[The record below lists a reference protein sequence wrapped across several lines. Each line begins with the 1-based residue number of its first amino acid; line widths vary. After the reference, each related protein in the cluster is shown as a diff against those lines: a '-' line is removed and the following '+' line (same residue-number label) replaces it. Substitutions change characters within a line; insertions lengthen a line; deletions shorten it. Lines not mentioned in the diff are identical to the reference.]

1 MGERG
6 KRNTNGS
13 HDGTQ
18 GRDDGRDLRG
28 ARVAG
33 RRRGRVC
40 DAGERQHELV
50 DGARVLDAHALGRG
64 AHAVEA
70 GERHAVPVEDA
81 LPRRE
86 LGAELRDGGLGG
98 GRLHGDALELGRAL
112 GGGGGLGGGRVPVPL
127 LLLLVLADHQPVGT
141 PGRHRRPLVEELSL
155 KPRDGHSAYRHAHTE
170 TDTQMRDG

>member
-1 MGERG
+1 M
-6 KRNTNGS
+6 
-13 HDGTQ
+13 DGTC
-18 GRDDGRDLRG
+18 G
-28 ARVAG
+28 APGSR
-33 RRRGRVC
+33 
-40 DAGERQHELV
+40 DAGA
-50 DGARVLDAHALGRG
+50 GACAMLGSGSTNSSTAR
-64 AHAVEA
+64 ASSTRTPWAAAVEA

-86 LGAELRDGGLGG
+86 LGAELRDGGLGR
-98 GRLHGDALELGRAL
+98 GRLHGDALELGLAL
-112 GGGGGLGGGRVPVPL
+112 GGRGGLGGGRVPVPL